1 MTNPTGYWCPVHG
14 DCQCYASIP
23 VYTPLAVPEVT
34 TIDDSDIADGMV
46 MSIIGYRSGV
56 FRVVTPDCH
65 TYDGNHWCM
74 SERHTTETTVA
85 EVCRVAGAK

>member
-34 TIDDSDIADGMV
+34 TWGESGGAEAVTASGTVGIMYDLGGRAARWIWSNDNCDGWDMAKQ
-46 MSIIGYRSGV
+46 INY
-56 FRVVTPDCH
+56 
-65 TYDGNHWCM
+65 
-74 SERHTTETTVA
+74 
-85 EVCRVAGAK
+85 VAGAK